1 MQELKRLLILKLGAT
16 DWHKIRPHFP
26 TGNGQKKNADWNH
39 ADNEAY
45 RQAVETL
52 CQRIKTDFPVRVN
65 TTKINYCTQKR
76 SESVDD
82 YYVRLYET
90 FNKFSRMPESDERG
104 EVPQMWESHL
114 RSSLMSGLTP
124 EIAAIIKQTCI
135 GWEDEKLEK
144 IRQHALHAERLL
156 EERGGKKKEK
166 ELQLTTLMMY
176 KGPPRQGMNYRGR
189 GQGHGRARGQR
200 QSQIDPDVC
209 YYCGERGH
217 WKLECPALMGQAVAG
232 PAKAKAD

>member
-1 MQELKRLLILKLGAT
+1 
-16 DWHKIRPHFP
+16 
-26 TGNGQKKNADWNH
+26 
-39 ADNEAY
+39 
-45 RQAVETL
+45 
-52 CQRIKTDFPVRVN
+52 
-65 TTKINYCTQKR
+65 
-76 SESVDD
+76 
-82 YYVRLYET
+82 
-90 FNKFSRMPESDERG
+90 
-104 EVPQMWESHL
+104 MWESHL
-114 RSSLMSGLTP
+114 RSSFISGLKP

-156 EERGGKKKEK
+156 EERGGKKKGE
-166 ELQLTTLMMY
+166 
-176 KGPPRQGMNYRGR
+176 G
-189 GQGHGRARGQR
+189 RGQR